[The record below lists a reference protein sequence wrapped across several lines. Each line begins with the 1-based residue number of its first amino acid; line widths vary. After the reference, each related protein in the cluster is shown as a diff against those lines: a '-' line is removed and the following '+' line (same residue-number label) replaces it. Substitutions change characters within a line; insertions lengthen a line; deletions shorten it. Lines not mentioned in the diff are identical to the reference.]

1 MPTMARRNYLCLLD
15 APTIGG
21 RASFRSTSQPARPLF
36 PSQSNRATSTGC
48 GAGAVV
54 LLTSEAN
61 LELLRDSVR
70 AVGGMQLRRWRILS

>member
-1 MPTMARRNYLCLLD
+1 MPMARRNYLCLLD

-48 GAGAVV
+48 GAGGASA
-54 LLTSEAN
+54 LTASITQTAA
-61 LELLRDSVR
+61 RV
-70 AVGGMQLRRWRILS
+70 